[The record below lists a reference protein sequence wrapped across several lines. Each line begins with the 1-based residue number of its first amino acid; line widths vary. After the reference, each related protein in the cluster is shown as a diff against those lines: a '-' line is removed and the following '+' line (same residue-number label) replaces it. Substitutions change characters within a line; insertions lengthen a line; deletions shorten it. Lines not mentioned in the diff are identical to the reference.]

1 MRMCEYANN
10 LIDMGLLVYLA
21 EKNREIIYERI
32 SDWTTSLLFD
42 SSYYDSFY
50 IVFPEMFA
58 NLIYIRLNKGNSII
72 SFAKSNSISLS
83 FNIYYGW

>member
-10 LIDMGLLVYLA
+10 LADMRLLIYLA
-21 EKNREIIYERI
+21 DKNREITYERI
-32 SDWTTSLLFD
+32 SNWMISLLFD

-50 IVFPEMFA
+50 IVFPNMFA

-72 SFAKSNSISLS
+72 SFAKSDSISLS
-83 FNIYYGW
+83 FNIYYG